1 MTNEMIEVGFGVL
14 LTILGIGILVV
25 FILLIIAVFKIQENT
40 RQAAA
45 NVVITNKK
53 LVEIR
58 QLLEQNFGETQAK
71 NTTGRADAETRDAG
85 EDDSYRQQNP

>member
-71 NTTGRADAETRDAG
+71 NTIGRADAETRDAG
-85 EDDSYRQQNP
+85 EDDSYRQKNP